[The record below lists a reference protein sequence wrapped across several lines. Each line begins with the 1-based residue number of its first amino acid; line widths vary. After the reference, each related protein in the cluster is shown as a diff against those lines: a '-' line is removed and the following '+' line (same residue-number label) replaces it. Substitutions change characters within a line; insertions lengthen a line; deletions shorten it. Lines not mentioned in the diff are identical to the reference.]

1 MTISYTPLTPE
12 PKSAWRQ
19 ALSSIGNFIVNTLPW
34 VLVIWGSITM
44 SLATS
49 DAGFDIST
57 AWDGGTMFLIGALL
71 VVSNLLWDIKDKL

>member
-1 MTISYTPLTPE
+1 MTIPYTPLTPE
-12 PKSAWRQ
+12 PKPVWRQ

-34 VLVIWGSITM
+34 VLVVWGTITM
-44 SLATS
+44 GLATP
-49 DAGFDIST
+49 DDGFDIST